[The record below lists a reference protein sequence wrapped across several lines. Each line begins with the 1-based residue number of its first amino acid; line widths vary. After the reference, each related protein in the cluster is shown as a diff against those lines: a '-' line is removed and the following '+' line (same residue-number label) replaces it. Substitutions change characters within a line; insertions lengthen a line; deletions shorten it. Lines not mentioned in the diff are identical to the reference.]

1 MHSHLSSETT
11 SAARLRTKFLF
22 YIRQMDWPRGFRAGV
37 ALCVPLILG
46 NMAGIPNMAWAALGG
61 FMAIAADSSGP
72 SYRTRLS
79 SIMIL
84 TLGGTSGFLLG
95 SLVGGKLFWALPA
108 VMLFCFAWNYLPVL
122 GEAFAAAHILVQ
134 VLFFSGIG
142 APSASLHEILA
153 RCLLILA
160 GCGWALILALFLWPL
175 DAYRPIRSAL
185 STCYDE
191 LAVFLDAVAA
201 LSASEAQSASQW
213 HHLSQYHPPRIRRA
227 IEEGWRAVASNRAH
241 GSTET
246 ALGSQSV
253 VLLELADML
262 LARTVALTDH
272 LESVASGGDAT
283 CKSRGLTGIEEL
295 HSAELWISALM
306 MRRHGQNT
314 AKAEALRQEMARL
327 PDFLAVCMGNADP
340 TSRFFLAQFKG
351 FASLLETAVE
361 SAALMRLGKARGL
374 SPAPPFAGSV
384 GHFAY
389 VYDRIGKLREGLDAG
404 RAFDLLAANFNPG
417 SLVLRHAARVGLVCG
432 IDIILSLILHIDHGY
447 WLLMTSLIVLQP
459 HISGTLQ
466 RGVQRIGGTVAGGFL
481 AAVLALAL
489 HTPLHTAAMI
499 FPLALISMAI
509 RPVSYTVF
517 AFLITPTFILVWLP
531 YSGDWQLAM
540 VRIANTAA
548 GSLIAVAAM
557 IFLFPAY
564 ERDRVPQFIRTSID
578 ANRRYLAMLAEAW
591 RSNTPTRSRAL
602 RPLASARQASGRA
615 HCDTE
620 ESLERLLAES
630 WPGRLPFAQFVTAFV
645 AYLRRFGQS
654 VTALAAIDGEWPWK
668 QSAAVQGRIDMLMRR
683 MEWLEEQIGRGQ
695 PTTGDGQTP
704 AKPWPTPEIPD
715 QQSSVPSLPSAENH
729 PGERQLERLEWQT
742 EVLHRELL
750 ALRQHGWMPGVPEV

>member
-1 MHSHLSSETT
+1 
-11 SAARLRTKFLF
+11 
-22 YIRQMDWPRGFRAGV
+22 MDWPRGFRAGV
-37 ALCVPLILG
+37 VLCVPLLLG
-46 NMAGIPNMAWAALGG
+46 DLAGIPNMAWAALGG

-79 SIMIL
+79 SILIL

-95 SLVGGKLFWALPA
+95 SLTGDKLFWALPT
-108 VMLFCFAWNYLPVL
+108 VMLFCFVWNYLAVL

-142 APSASLHEILA
+142 APSASLHEILV
-153 RCLLILA
+153 RSLLILA

-175 DAYRPIRSAL
+175 DAYRPVRSAL
-185 STCYDE
+185 STCYEE
-191 LAVFLDAVAA
+191 LAAFLGAIARH
-201 LSASEAQSASQW
+201 SASEEQRASQW

-241 GSTET
+241 GSTESV
-246 ALGSQSV
+246 LGSQAV
-253 VLLELADML
+253 VLLELADLL

-272 LESVASGGDAT
+272 LETVAIGGDAA
-283 CKSRGLTGIEEL
+283 CKARGLTGIEEL
-295 HSAELWISALM
+295 RSTELWISVLL
-306 MRRHGQNT
+306 MRRRGQNA
-314 AKAEALRQEMARL
+314 AKAEALRQQMEQL
-327 PDFLAVCMGNADP
+327 PEFLAACMGSADP
-340 TSRFFLAQFKG
+340 TSRFFLAQFKE
-351 FASLLETAVE
+351 FASLLETAIE
-361 SAALMRLGKARGL
+361 SAALMRLGTARGH

-389 VYDRIGKLREGLDAG
+389 VYERIGKLREGLDAG
-404 RAFDLLAANFNPG
+404 RAFDLLAANFTSR
-417 SLVLRHAARVGLVCG
+417 SLVLRHAARVALVCG
-432 IDIILSLILHIDHGY
+432 MDIILSLILHIDHGY

-509 RPVSYTVF
+509 RPVSYTIF
-517 AFLITPTFILVWLP
+517 AFFITPAFILVWLP

-564 ERDRVPQFIRTSID
+564 ERDRAPQFLRASIE

-591 RSNTPTRSRAL
+591 RSNAPTRSHAL
-602 RPLASARQASGRA
+602 RPLANARRASGLA

-654 VTALAAIDGEWPWK
+654 VTALAAIDGEWTWK
-668 QSAAVQGRIDMLMRR
+668 QSAAVQERIDLLTRR
-683 MEWLEEQIGRGQ
+683 MEWLEEQIGRRQ
-695 PTTGDGQTP
+695 QATTGGQAP
-704 AKPWPTPEIPD
+704 AKPWPRPGVLEM
-715 QQSSVPSLPSAENH
+715 PSPLPALPNVEYH
-729 PGERQLERLEWQT
+729 PGDRQLERLERQT

-750 ALRQHGWMPGVPEV
+750 ALRKHGWMPGVPEV